1 MSNPFATL
9 AGPESAP
16 GAPPS
21 GVRWLVLAWLCAL
34 SGILYIDRICIS
46 AAITPMQAELGLSN
60 TQISYVLMAFTLAY
74 GLFEIPTGRWGDRI
88 GPRRVLT
95 RISIWWSAFTV
106 LTGLCTG
113 LYSLIFVRFLFG
125 AGEAGAFPNAA
136 RVVSRWFPTQER
148 GRVQGILL
156 AASQAGGALSPF
168 LASWLILTVGWRAAF
183 GVFGVLGFLWAL
195 GFYAWF
201 RDEPE
206 QHPGVSPA
214 ELSHIRT
221 STAAASSDHAT
232 IPWAAV
238 FSSISVVLLS
248 LIMICAS
255 FNSYIYF
262 SWFLKYLQAARGVG
276 QSQAGLLSSVVLACA
291 ALGTLA
297 GGWSLDITGAA
308 KSPLG
313 RRLHGSFCF
322 LAATALLYLAL
333 QQDNVI
339 LAVTLTGLSCFFTQA
354 TQSLWWSCAFQ
365 ISGRHVGALFGLMN
379 SVGVFGALS
388 SQFLV
393 GALAD
398 HFAKQGLSGRAQW
411 DPIFLINCG
420 ILITAAALWSLF
432 VQKPVEDAPE
442 IDAIP

>member
-1 MSNPFATL
+1 MSNPFETL
-9 AGPESAP
+9 AGPESP
-16 GAPPS
+16 GTPISRA
-21 GVRWLVLAWLCAL
+21 RWIVLAWLCAL

-46 AAITPMQAELGLSN
+46 AAITPMQTDLGLTN
-60 TQISYVLMAFTLAY
+60 TQMSCVLMAFTLAY

-113 LYSLIFVRFLFG
+113 LYSLIAIRFLFG

-168 LASWLILTVGWRAAF
+168 VASWLILTVGWRSAF
-183 GVFGVLGFLWAL
+183 AVFGVLGFFWAI
-195 GFYAWF
+195 GFFLWF

-206 QHPGVSPA
+206 EHPGVNPE
-214 ELSHIRT
+214 ELSHIRRST
-221 STAAASSDHAT
+221 SPSSSQHGE

-238 FSSISVVLLS
+238 FSSMSVILLS

-262 SWFLKYLQAARGVG
+262 SWFLKYLQAARGLN
-276 QSQAGLLSSVVLACA
+276 QSEAGLLSSVVLACA

-308 KSPLG
+308 KSPTG
-313 RRLHGSFCF
+313 QRLHGCCCF
-322 LAATALLYLAL
+322 LIAAASLAFALR
-333 QQDNVI
+333 QDDVHM
-339 LAVTLTGLSCFFTQA
+339 AVTLTGLSCFFTQA
-354 TQSLWWSCAFQ
+354 TQALWWSSAIQ

-379 SVGVFGALS
+379 SAGVLGALS

-398 HFAKQGLSGRAQW
+398 YFGAQGLSGRDQW

-420 ILITAAALWSLF
+420 VLCTAAILWGCF
-432 VQKPVEDAPE
+432 TQKSVE
-442 IDAIP
+442 